1 MLNLKLLN
9 KEQYKAVTNPK
20 NKAFIV
26 AGAGCGK
33 TRVLTYRIAYLLE
46 KGVPESDIYAF
57 TFTNKAANEMKNR
70 LEELLQRQTK
80 VSLSTFHSYCL
91 TILKSFP
98 EYVDYYPHFMIID
111 EDDKKKVIKDII
123 KELNLPITDKDASLA
138 ISKYKDLSSP
148 KLKTIEEKLQY
159 LKVFY
164 EYQNTLKQTNRMD
177 YDDMLYQFYNLLI
190 NSNWIKEGLQEMT
203 RYILVDEC
211 QDINKIQY
219 QIILKLSEIHQNIF
233 MVGDE
238 DQCIYSF
245 RGSDISSLKHFT
257 ETLNAEVI
265 KLEQNYRSS
274 KNILE
279 AANSVIKKN
288 QNRIDK
294 TLYTNYQ
301 DKNFKLVVA
310 NLESDI
316 DEANYIVDLIKALVQ
331 KGYTYKDFAVL
342 YRNNQTS
349 VQIEKALLK
358 EKIPFYII
366 GGLPFFRRKEIKL
379 LINYLLFLINPN
391 DDISLSYIINTP
403 ARGIGQVLQ
412 KQINDISKQKRIS
425 LYNSIKTLSNESK
438 NEPLINFL
446 NLINQ
451 LQELISSKEPEEFL
465 KELIKELD
473 YFNVLRKEQNSK
485 KKINNVYAL
494 LEMIKT
500 DNNLTP
506 KMKIIE
512 FINNLYLDATKEN
525 EKGYIKL
532 MTIHQAK
539 GLEYKIVILAGCNNG
554 LIPST
559 KTNIDE
565 ERRVFYVAI
574 TRAKERL
581 YLLSGRRRLTNGEY
595 KDYQISPFILDIE
608 NSLINF
614 N

>member
-1 MLNLKLLN
+1 
-9 KEQYKAVTNPK
+9 
-20 NKAFIV
+20 
-26 AGAGCGK
+26 
-33 TRVLTYRIAYLLE
+33 
-46 KGVPESDIYAF
+46 
-57 TFTNKAANEMKNR
+57 
-70 LEELLQRQTK
+70 
-80 VSLSTFHSYCL
+80 
-91 TILKSFP
+91 
-98 EYVDYYPHFMIID
+98 MIID

-123 KELNLPITDKDASLA
+123 KELNLPIIDKDASAA

-148 KLKTIEEKLQY
+148 KLKNIEEKLQY

-164 EYQNTLKQTNRMD
+164 EYQNILKQTNRMD
-177 YDDMLYQFYNLLI
+177 YDDMLYQFYNLLN

-245 RGSDISSLKHFT
+245 RGSDINSLKHFT

-288 QNRIDK
+288 QNIIDK

-366 GGLPFFRRKEIKL
+366 GGLPFFRRGEIKL

-391 DDISLSYIINTP
+391 DDISLSYIINSP
-403 ARGIGQVLQ
+403 NRGIGSVL
-412 KQINDISKQKRIS
+412 KKRLEDISNQKRIS
-425 LYNSIKTLSNESK
+425 LYNSIKYLSNETK
-438 NEPLINFL
+438 NEALINFID
-446 NLINQ
+446 LINK
-451 LQELISSKEPEEFL
+451 LQELISTKEPEEFL
-465 KELIKELD
+465 KELIKELE
-473 YFNVLRKEQNSK
+473 YFNILRKEQNSK
-485 KKINNVYAL
+485 KKINNVYTL

-500 DNNLTP
+500 DNDLTP

-512 FINNLYLDATKEN
+512 FINNLYLDATKEID
-525 EKGYIKL
+525 KGYIKL

-539 GLEYKIVILAGCNNG
+539 GLEYKIVILAWCNNG

-559 KTNIDE
+559 KTNLDE

-608 NSLINF
+608 KTLINF